1 MTLAELLDVY
11 DYNRES
17 ETQYI
22 ELCRPNSDWDDFD
35 SILSSSCL
43 LVPFLSAK
51 VKCIGTEN
59 KNAIRVDI
67 DWDELDSRIHIFD
80 WGRQNEQ
87 DCD

>member
-35 SILSSSCL
+35 SILSSSYL

-51 VKCIGTEN
+51 DKCIGTEN

-80 WGRQNEQ
+80 WSKE
-87 DCD
+87 DPHDH